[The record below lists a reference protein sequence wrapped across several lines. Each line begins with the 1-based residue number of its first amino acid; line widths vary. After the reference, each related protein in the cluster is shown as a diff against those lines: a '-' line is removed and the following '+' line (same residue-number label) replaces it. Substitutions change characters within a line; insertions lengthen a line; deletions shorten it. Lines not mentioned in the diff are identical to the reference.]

1 MIQFYK
7 PNPKNTGS
15 GCSFKMSAKDDCVFV
30 NLIKQ
35 SSWDESKKRGS
46 FAGNAQNPKMSASVK
61 LSSTEVGDIISAM
74 RRNAEFTGFHDSQKQ
89 VTRIK
94 FSPYM
99 RGTKDNP
106 SEMAQVGYSFSVS
119 KESKENAQDK
129 TSFLMGFTF
138 GEAIK
143 LESYFTLSLA
153 KIFEK
158 AIQDQDNRSAATTQA
173 APPAPK
179 KEEAPKPESSDED
192 LW

>member
-1 MIQFYK
+1 
-7 PNPKNTGS
+7 
-15 GCSFKMSAKDDCVFV
+15 
-30 NLIKQ
+30 
-35 SSWDESKKRGS
+35 
-46 FAGNAQNPKMSASVK
+46 
-61 LSSTEVGDIISAM
+61 
-74 RRNAEFTGFHDSQKQ
+74 
-89 VTRIK
+89 
-94 FSPYM
+94 
-99 RGTKDNP
+99 
-106 SEMAQVGYSFSVS
+106 
-119 KESKENAQDK
+119 
-129 TSFLMGFTF
+129 MGFTF

>member
-7 PNPKNTGS
+7 PNPKNTGC
-15 GCSFKMSAKDDCVFV
+15 GCSFKVSVKDDCVFV

-61 LSSTEVGDIISAM
+61 LNSTEIGDIISAM
-74 RRNAEFTGFHDSQKQ
+74 RRNVEFSGFHDSPKQ

-94 FSPYM
+94 FSPYN
-99 RGTKDNP
+99 RPSKENP
-106 SEMAQVGYSFSVS
+106 QVSTQVGYSLSIS

-143 LESYFTLSLA
+143 LESYFALCLA
-153 KIFEK
+153 KIFDN
-158 AIQDQDNRSAATTQA
+158 AIQVQDNRSAAI
-173 APPAPK
+173 PPAAQPK
-179 KEEAPKPESSDED
+179 KEEAPKQESSDDD